1 MTLHYYF
8 NEYDDEGFE
17 YDPEYSE
24 IKDALKELPISE
36 LISEAEAM
44 YDGLDKEEQ
53 QSINDCFKDS
63 PHLLKPNGKVDFEKV
78 AKEDLDWIIDELLFD
93 NLEPFED
100 YLKDYFED
108 DALNAYSDYNDW
120 KQDSYGGEWHD
131 LSYYR

>member
-1 MTLHYYF
+1 MTLRYYF
-8 NEYDDEGFE
+8 NDEGFE

-24 IKDALKELPISE
+24 IKDALKELPINE
-36 LISEAEAM
+36 LISEAQSM
-44 YDGLDKEEQ
+44 YNGFDKEEQ
-53 QSINDCFKDS
+53 ESINNCFEDR
-63 PHLLKPNGKVDFEKV
+63 PHLLKPNGKVDFKKV

-108 DALNAYSDYNDW
+108 DASDAYSDYDDW
-120 KQDSYGGEWHD
+120 KHDPYGGEWHD